1 MHTHTHTTTTTRQ
14 MHVQAKQALL
24 AVAGILVSLY
34 AYRVESR
41 VHQGLGG
48 EVRVCACVI
57 RRHVTTHAGNPT
69 APQELCDLH
78 ESISCSK
85 VLGST
90 YGHGLGIVPCM
101 WRSRFFFSFASRI
114 C

>member
-1 MHTHTHTTTTTRQ
+1 

-48 EVRVCACVI
+48 EVRACVCVCVSSP
-57 RRHVTTHAGNPT
+57 RHAHTFNPT

-90 YGHGLGIVPCM
+90 YGRGLGIVPRM
-101 WRSRFFFSFASRI
+101 WRSRFFFSLCAQDLLNRYSARI
-114 C
+114 TS